1 MLLHT
6 ARKKRRQR
14 PDVVFTPKILCEEC
28 GNFVSNLAGSFCLAY
43 HIWYNEKSNELIKVS
58 NVIVFGHFFVRY
70 TRGKSLT
77 FLCLRQAEW

>member
-43 HIWYNEKSNELIKVS
+43 HIWYNEKSNEPIEVS
-58 NVIVFGHFFVRY
+58 NAIVFGHFLYDTPEEKALHFYV
-70 TRGKSLT
+70 
-77 FLCLRQAEW
+77 